1 MIESSTM
8 RRVCAVCAFAGMG
21 LVPAALAQSEAD
33 EIETVPTIPVA
44 ALDPEDVPT
53 EMDADTIELEELVVT
68 AQKTRQT
75 LREVPASVSAI
86 SGEQLA
92 EANILLPNDVN
103 NYVPNLT
110 MKITPY
116 LSEVR
121 IRGYGTTISN
131 LGAESSVGTVIDGVY
146 YGRSTFLSSMLY
158 DVGQF
163 EVIRGPQ
170 GSLFGKN
177 TIAGVLNLTTR
188 EPEPYSEASIRLIGT
203 DNLDQR
209 IAQGGVTIPLS
220 DTAAVRIAGAS
231 YGIDGILYNTLLD
244 RPEADFNATYGRIK
258 LRLPEF
264 GYGGRIT
271 LGASIANQSFNNNA
285 FQIAEL
291 TPTVFEYMQQF
302 DPQVE
307 TDPLNELVSSNV
319 PAFAK
324 VETRSAQANIEYPL
338 NGWLG
343 VPTVDLTSISG
354 YARTTT
360 IERDIDFDFSP
371 VPALLYTLQE
381 PSPYEQYSQEL
392 RVSGLADSLFGLFG
406 ETEFILGAY
415 YFDADSFNNEFIEI
429 EDLGAL
435 AGLVLANQADNPGSG
450 DVVPTPGLGGGI
462 PIPPAVVDAL
472 TQIVMS
478 PLAAEIF
485 AAQGQNENVLLTL
498 SQQQRSMA
506 LFGQVTTEI
515 LKDLHAIVGLRV
527 GREDKDAYLTSTAP
541 DGAIFIPA
549 VIGQSNHQ
557 SSLSRSEDEVSPKLG
572 LRYDMGRRA
581 STYAIWAR
589 GFKSGGFNGIPLNDE
604 NLEFEPERADSY
616 EVGFKARLLNN
627 TLHTNIAIFHTDFE
641 NLQVSTFTGSELS
654 VLNAAAARTR
664 GFEADLRWLPP
675 IRAFELDAS
684 VGYTD
689 AYYTSYPNAPA
700 PAFSDDSSQDLTG
713 QTLQNAPKWSV
724 SVLPK
729 LLLPGFSPSWGII
742 VNLEALY
749 TSERYLDV
757 DLDPATLQDDTITY
771 NARLSVG
778 AVDRAWGLTVS
789 LQNITDE
796 RVLSQVTDLAVAP
809 GNYGAVTTTV
819 GRSVYGALSF
829 EF

>member
-1 MIESSTM
+1 VLPQT
-8 RRVCAVCAFAGMG
+8 AT
-21 LVPAALAQSEAD
+21 AQSDTD

-53 EMDADTIELEELVVT
+53 EMDADPVELEELVVT

-86 SGEQLA
+86 SGEKLA
-92 EANILLPNDVN
+92 EANVLLPNDVN

-110 MKITPY
+110 MKVSPY

-146 YGRSTFLSSMLY
+146 YGRSTFLSTMLY

-188 EPEPYSEASIRLIGT
+188 DPEPYSEASIRLVGT

-209 IAQGGVTIPLS
+209 IAQGGVTIPVS
-220 DTAAVRIAGAS
+220 DTSAIRIAGAS
-231 YGIDGILYNTLLD
+231 YGIDGLLYNTFLE
-244 RPEADFNATYGRIK
+244 RPEADFVATYGRIK
-258 LRLPEF
+258 WKLPDF
-264 GYGGRIT
+264 GYGGRIV
-271 LGASIANQSFNNNA
+271 LGANIANQSFNNNA
-285 FQIAEL
+285 FQIASL

-302 DPQVE
+302 DPDVE
-307 TDPLNELVSSNV
+307 TNPRNDLVSSNV

-324 VETRSAQANIEYPL
+324 VETRSAQALVEYPI

-343 VPTVDLTSISG
+343 IPSIDLTSVSG

-360 IERDIDFDFSP
+360 IQRDIDFDFSP
-371 VPALLYTLQE
+371 VPAIKYTLQE
-381 PSPYEQYSQEL
+381 PSPYEQYSQEFRL
-392 RVSGLADSLFGLFG
+392 SGFSDSLFGLFG

-415 YFDADSFNNEFIEI
+415 YFDADSYNNEFIEI

-435 AGLVLANQADNPGSG
+435 AGLVLANQADNPGGG
-450 DVVPTPGLGGGI
+450 DVVPTPTLGGGI
-462 PIPPAVVDAL
+462 PIPPVVVDAL

-478 PLAAEIF
+478 PLADEIF
-485 AAQGQNENVLLTL
+485 ALQGQNENVLLTL
-498 SQQQRSMA
+498 SQQQQSMA
-506 LFGQVTTEI
+506 LFGQITTEI
-515 LKDLHAIVGLRV
+515 LTNLHAIVGLRV
-527 GREDKDAYLTSTAP
+527 GQEKKDAFLTSTAP

-557 SSLSRSEDEVSPKLG
+557 SSLSRSESELSPKLG
-572 LRYDMGRRA
+572 LRYDFGQRA
-581 STYAIWAR
+581 SAYALWAR
-589 GFKSGGFNGIPLNDE
+589 GFKSGGFNGLPLNDE

-616 EVGFKARLLNN
+616 EIGYKARLLNN
-627 TLHTNIAIFHTDFE
+627 TLHTNIAFFQTDFE
-641 NLQVSTFTGSELS
+641 DLQVSSFTGSAFS

-700 PAFSDDSSQDLTG
+700 PAFSDESTQDLTG
-713 QTLQNAPKWSV
+713 KTLQNAPKWSF

-729 LLLPGFSPSWGII
+729 LLLPGFSPSWGFM
-742 VNLEALY
+742 VNLEANY
-749 TSERYLDV
+749 ISERFLDV
-757 DLDPATLQDDTITY
+757 DLDPATLQDDSITY
-771 NARLSVG
+771 NARLSIG
-778 AVDRAWGLTVS
+778 AVDRSWGVTVS

-796 RVLSQVTDLAVAP
+796 RVLSQVTDMPVAT

-819 GRSVYGALSF
+819 GRRVYGAITL